1 VGSKAVAW
9 LLVVLGSWFVGMVD
23 VRKLFFEDECYEQ
36 DDDGDCDE
44 NDALCGHDL
53 LE

>member
-1 VGSKAVAW
+1 
-9 LLVVLGSWFVGMVD
+9 MVD

-36 DDDGDCDE
+36 DDGDCDE